1 MIICLIN
8 QQTGELYMCNAGD
21 TLVHIFDSAEMKM
34 KTLTLA
40 NAPTAGVFSSDLIA
54 MRGGFKVEKGMLR
67 HGDVL
72 FLYTDGIEESTR
84 RIRDPE
90 YTVKQEEVQIKKMN
104 PKTHQEEVEI
114 KQEDSKEEFGSERV
128 SQIIECVMNR
138 KKFILTKVDNPRADE
153 ILEFDFTTCQG
164 TIDEAVIALA
174 ACEKV
179 FRFYKPENLGNT
191 EYIKIDK
198 KIDEFL
204 QTHFNGYDMYA
215 AGKVENPD
223 TPNYFDYEKL
233 LEDEQSDDLTLLAVR
248 RV

>member
-1 MIICLIN
+1 
-8 QQTGELYMCNAGD
+8 
-21 TLVHIFDSAEMKM
+21 
-34 KTLTLA
+34 
-40 NAPTAGVFSSDLIA
+40 
-54 MRGGFKVEKGMLR
+54 
-67 HGDVL
+67 
-72 FLYTDGIEESTR
+72 
-84 RIRDPE
+84 
-90 YTVKQEEVQIKKMN
+90 MN

-114 KQEDSKEEFGSERV
+114 KQEDSKEEFGPERV

-233 LEDEQSDDLTLLAVR
+233 LVDEQSDDLTLLAVR